1 MPLAAETL
9 PAITPEQYLAFERES
24 ERRHELVDGYLY
36 AMTGASDRHEEI
48 AGNLL
53 AAIHAHLRGSGC
65 RVYGANLKLR
75 VGDDFF
81 YPDLFLRC
89 AEKRGD
95 PYFKTDPVL
104 VVEVLSPN
112 TQRHD
117 RGDKRL
123 AYQSFPTLREY
134 ALVAQD
140 SMQIDLFRRTATG
153 WQQETFTTTD
163 SLLELDTIG
172 LRLPMREIYA

>member
-9 PAITPEQYLAFERES
+9 PAMTPEQYLAFERES
-24 ERRHELVDGYLY
+24 DCYELVDGYLY
-36 AMTGASDRHEEI
+36 AMTDASDRHEEI

-53 AAIHAHLRGSGC
+53 AAIHAHLRGGGC

-81 YPDLFLRC
+81 YPDLFARC
-89 AEKRGD
+89 AQECGD

-123 AYQSFPTLREY
+123 AYQRLPTLREY
-134 ALVAQD
+134 VLVAQGAVR
-140 SMQIDLFRRTATG
+140 IELFRRSTTG
-153 WQQETFTTTD
+153 WQQETCATVD
-163 SLLELDTIG
+163 AVLELDSIG
-172 LRLPMREIYA
+172 LGLPLSEIYA